1 VSILKKLRM
10 KKEDIRVY
18 EKLLPQLSVMQK
30 EFTELSKKKPDDHLN
45 LFKLGLINQL
55 LEEANKLIGDMKPFA
70 SFDTFKE
77 EEMPS
82 NSDAVLILSQ
92 YVSALS
98 RFKKENTVTKTVTPS
113 FEFENTEEFWKTE
126 D

>member
-1 VSILKKLRM
+1 M

-98 RFKKENTVTKTVTPS
+98 RFKKENTVTKTITPS